1 MKVTLLSLALIC
13 GACQSTDAGSTR
25 SIHPSPLIAS
35 PAVEAPAAA
44 VSGIPQAAS
53 EKAKLPRRVH
63 LDRSEYAVRD
73 WVRDRS

>member
-13 GACQSTDAGSTR
+13 GACQSTDAGSSR
-25 SIHPSPLIAS
+25 SIHPSPVLAA
-35 PAVEAPAAA
+35 PVVEAPASALETA
-44 VSGIPQAAS
+44 PEV
-53 EKAKLPRRVH
+53 AKLPRRVH